1 MGTRGGMRKCCT
13 AVSIPWAHY
22 YGMDEKTGLGSHREV
37 RITRNS
43 MDPAKLGWDQFILN
57 FVPIQ
62 MNDKTARKY
71 NVTLFLA

>member
-1 MGTRGGMRKCCT
+1 MGTRGGVRKGCT
-13 AVSIPWAHY
+13 AISIPWAHY
-22 YGMDEKTGLGSHREV
+22 YGMDKRTALGSHREV

-43 MDPAKLGWDQFILN
+43 MDPAKLRWDQFILS

-71 NVTLFLA
+71 TITLFLA